1 VDIGKQQRVI
11 VVEPEKLEVPVME
24 PAAAQAVTQAA
35 DRSIRDGA
43 PPEDLPLPMD
53 VAPVLTA
60 DV

>member
-1 VDIGKQQRVI
+1 MDIGKQQRVI

-24 PAAAQAVTQAA
+24 PAAAPGA
-35 DRSIRDGA
+35 DRSIHDGA
-43 PPEDLPLPMD
+43 LPEDLPLPMD